1 MNIDAATERAI
12 MLSVPAA
19 MSDLCCLILGL
30 SFGLILARF
39 AQVAACS
46 DSRQKQ
52 RYAVGMSDDYTGHIL
67 EQVLDEIKAVHE
79 LVAEVPKMAR
89 KLDRV
94 EQDVVELKQG
104 MNAVEAAVRDSS
116 RELAD
121 HDRRITRLEA
131 A

>member
-94 EQDVVELKQG
+94 EQKVDKLEQDMQVVKAAVTATNRDVVGL
-104 MNAVEAAVRDSS
+104 
-116 RELAD
+116 D
-121 HDRRITRLEA
+121 HRVSRLETP
-131 A
+131 

>member
-1 MNIDAATERAI
+1 
-12 MLSVPAA
+12 
-19 MSDLCCLILGL
+19 
-30 SFGLILARF
+30 
-39 AQVAACS
+39 
-46 DSRQKQ
+46 
-52 RYAVGMSDDYTGHIL
+52 MSDDYTGHIL

-94 EQDVVELKQG
+94 EQKVDKFEQDMQVVK
-104 MNAVEAAVRDSS
+104 AAVHDSR
-116 RELAD
+116 RELAN

>member
-1 MNIDAATERAI
+1 
-12 MLSVPAA
+12 
-19 MSDLCCLILGL
+19 
-30 SFGLILARF
+30 
-39 AQVAACS
+39 
-46 DSRQKQ
+46 
-52 RYAVGMSDDYTGHIL
+52 MSDDYTGHIL

-94 EQDVVELKQG
+94 EQDVAELKQG
-104 MNAVEAAVRDSS
+104 KHAVEAAVRDSS
-116 RELAD
+116 RELAN